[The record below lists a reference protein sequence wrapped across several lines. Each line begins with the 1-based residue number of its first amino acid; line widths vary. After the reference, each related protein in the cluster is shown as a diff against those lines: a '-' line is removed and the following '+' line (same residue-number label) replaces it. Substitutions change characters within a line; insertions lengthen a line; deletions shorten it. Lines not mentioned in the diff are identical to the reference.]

1 MTILVEADQT
11 AALAIN
17 VMVRAIPG
25 MAEIVGNLQVRGSIV
40 GFFSGEKGKL
50 TFRWCT

>member
-40 GFFSGEKGKL
+40 GFFIGETGNINY
-50 TFRWCT
+50 